1 MRRPASFE
9 LRKQRTE
16 IARAAS
22 ANPSRQRI
30 ESSGKAARSIP
41 CAYTSALSMNDTM
54 ASTYKRHARSA
65 TGSDTDRVPLDEWPE
80 LGSQRLL
87 GHQVNGAAE
96 QVFEIELETEIS
108 A

>member
-1 MRRPASFE
+1 MHFG
-9 LRKQRTE
+9 TE
-16 IARAAS
+16 
-22 ANPSRQRI
+22 RI
-30 ESSGKAARSIP
+30 GRLILGIEIRLDIHHGGPRLTDSG
-41 CAYTSALSMNDTM
+41 
-54 ASTYKRHARSA
+54 STYKRHARRA

-96 QVFEIELETEIS
+96 QGFEIELETDIS